1 MTAKTI
7 RCAIYTRKS
16 TEEGLDQAFN
26 SLDAQREACES
37 YIASQRHEG
46 WKVLPK
52 KYDDGGFSGGNVQRP
67 ALQELLKDIADGKID
82 SVIVY
87 KIDRLTRS
95 LTDFTKMVE
104 VFDKQSTSFVS
115 VTQHFNTTTSMGR
128 LTLNVLLSFAQF
140 EREVTGE
147 RIRDKIAQSKRKGM
161 WMGGALPLGY
171 DVKDRA
177 LVVNKAEADLVRLIF
192 TRYEVLGCVQRLK
205 AELDAQGIKSKV
217 RTNKHG
223 IKSGG
228 RQFSRGALY
237 WLLRNRVYRGETH
250 HAGAYY
256 PGQHKAIIDE
266 TLWESVQAKLEENR
280 NGNELTGRSGERSLL
295 TGLLYLEDGT
305 PLTPTH
311 TMKAGKRY
319 RYYIPR
325 RPKADETSNSMPDI
339 RLPAHQLECLAE
351 QAWKSILRQVTSHTE
366 PDPSTRSSLSI
377 GAKTLANN
385 WDAIPL
391 TQKREYLLG
400 SATKVQILPENLT
413 VSADM
418 ALLVRK
424 ILGVPVGEPKPCG
437 DRASVNL
444 CTKTLKRPKGE
455 IQIVET
461 DSTQDLE
468 LANEVRL
475 SLLSRIA
482 RGRALANEIIWNDT
496 VSLKDIC
503 KREACTQSYLYDILR
518 AGCLMPRMVDSLV
531 NSVTQNTLTS
541 KYFKDAFPVDWAVQS
556 NELNLRSKSCLKL
569 HDSKR

>member
-46 WKVLPK
+46 WKALPK

-67 ALQELLKDIADGKID
+67 ALQELLKDIADGKVD

-95 LTDFTKMVE
+95 LTDFSKMVE

-140 EREVTGE
+140 EREVTSE

-171 DVKDRA
+171 DVRDRA
-177 LVVNKAEADLVRLIF
+177 LVINKVEAELVRLIF
-192 TRYEVLGCVQRLK
+192 TRYAALGCVQRLK
-205 AELDAQGIKSKV
+205 TELDAQGIKSKV

-256 PGQHKAIIDE
+256 PGQHKAIIE
-266 TLWESVQAKLEENR
+266 EQLWEVVQVVLEKNR
-280 NGNELTGRSGERSLL
+280 SGTQLVGRSGERSVL
-295 TGLLYLEDGT
+295 TGLLSLEDGT
-305 PLTPTH
+305 QLTPTH
-311 TMKAGKRY
+311 TVKAGKRY
-319 RYYIPR
+319 RYYIQR
-325 RPKADETSNSMPDI
+325 RPKADETSSRMSDT
-339 RLPAHQLECLAE
+339 RLPAHQLEQLVE
-351 QAWKSILRQVTSHTE
+351 QAWKSLLTNPTSSAQTDIEPSMRSALLTGAKKFAKNWSAMSLNQKRKHFLDSGVQVKILAGSLNISASLQKLMQLILGTQVGA
-366 PDPSTRSSLSI
+366 SSLGDERI
-377 GAKTLANN
+377 TA
-385 WDAIPL
+385 AI
-391 TQKREYLLG
+391 
-400 SATKVQILPENLT
+400 A
-413 VSADM
+413 
-418 ALLVRK
+418 
-424 ILGVPVGEPKPCG
+424 
-437 DRASVNL
+437 
-444 CTKTLKRPKGE
+444 TKTLKRPKGE
-455 IQIVET
+455 IQIVEAN
-461 DSTQDLE
+461 SNQDFE
-468 LANEVRL
+468 LADELRL
-475 SLLSRIA
+475 SLLARVA
-482 RGRALANEIIWNDT
+482 RGRSLANEIIWNET
-496 VSLKDIC
+496 ISLTDVC
-503 KREACTQSYLYDILR
+503 KREGCTQSYLYDILR
-518 AGCLMPRMVDSLV
+518 AGCLAPELV
-531 NSVTQNTLTS
+531 NKLIKGTTPLSLNA
-541 KYFKDAFPVDWAVQS
+541 KYFKDIFQIDWTVQAHELAFT
-556 NELNLRSKSCLKL
+556 
-569 HDSKR
+569 

>member
-1 MTAKTI
+1 MTVKTI

-46 WKVLPK
+46 WKALPK

-67 ALQELLKDIADGKID
+67 ALQELLKDIAEGKVD

-95 LTDFTKMVE
+95 LTDFSKMVE

-171 DVKDRA
+171 DVKDRV
-177 LVVNKAEADLVRLIF
+177 LVINKAEAERVRHIF
-192 TRYEVLGCVQRLK
+192 RRYEILGCVQRLK
-205 AELDAQGIKSKV
+205 AELDTQGIKSKV
-217 RTNKHG
+217 RINKHG

-256 PGQHKAIIDE
+256 PGQHKAILDE
-266 TLWESVQAKLEENR
+266 KLWQNVQAKLEQN
-280 NGNELTGRSGERSLL
+280 NSGTELAGRSGERSLL
-295 TGLLYLEDGT
+295 TGLVFLENGT
-305 PLTPTH
+305 QLTPTH

-319 RYYIPR
+319 RYYIPC
-325 RPKADETSNSMPDI
+325 RPKADEPSKATSDT
-339 RLPAHQLECLAE
+339 RLPAHQLERLVE
-351 QAWKSILRQVTSHTE
+351 QAWKSILTSPTSFSRIE
-366 PDPSTRSSLSI
+366 LEQSTQHELSI
-377 GAKTLANN
+377 GAKTLAKG
-385 WDAIPL
+385 WDAMSL
-391 TQKREYLLG
+391 VQKRNYFLE
-400 SATKVQILPENLT
+400 SDVRVRILSQSLDVTVDPE
-413 VSADM
+413 
-418 ALLVRK
+418 LLVQV
-424 ILGVPVGEPKPCG
+424 ILGKKAG
-437 DRASVNL
+437 DLKTEATRVSVNMP
-444 CTKTLKRPKGE
+444 TNVLKRFRGE
-455 IQIVET
+455 IQILEVGSAEET
-461 DSTQDLE
+461 EFASTSRAQL
-468 LANEVRL
+468 LARV
-475 SLLSRIA
+475 A
-482 RGRALANEIIWNDT
+482 RGRALANEVVWNET
-496 VSLKDIC
+496 MSLTDIC
-503 KREACTQSYLYDILR
+503 KREGFTQSYLYDILR
-518 AGCLMPRMVDSLV
+518 SGCLGPDIAETLMTG
-531 NSVTQNTLTS
+531 TQLPKLTTS
-541 KYFKDAFPVDWAVQS
+541 YFKETFPADWSQQKL
-556 NELNLRSKSCLKL
+556 ELT
-569 HDSKR
+569 

>member
-1 MTAKTI
+1 MTSKTI

-16 TEEGLDQAFN
+16 TAEGLDQAFN

-46 WKVLPK
+46 WKALPK

-67 ALQELLKDIADGKID
+67 ALQELLKDIADGKVD

-95 LTDFTKMVE
+95 LTDFSKMVE

-177 LVVNKAEADLVRLIF
+177 LVINKVETELVRLIF
-192 TRYEVLGCVQRLK
+192 TRYAALGCVQRLK

-228 RQFSRGALY
+228 RLFSRGALY

-250 HAGAYY
+250 HAGAYF
-256 PGQHKAIIDE
+256 PGQHKAIIE
-266 TLWESVQAKLEENR
+266 EKLWEMVQVVLEKNR
-280 NGNELTGRSGERSLL
+280 SGIALVGLSGERSLL
-295 TGLLYLEDGT
+295 TGLLSLEDGT
-305 PLTPTH
+305 QLTPTH

-319 RYYIPR
+319 RYYIRR
-325 RPKADETSNSMPDI
+325 RPKADETSSPVSDT
-339 RLPAHQLECLAE
+339 RLPAHQLEQLVQ
-351 QAWKSILRQVTSHTE
+351 QAWKSLLTSPISFAQTDLE
-366 PDPSTRSSLSI
+366 PYMRAALSTD
-377 GAKTLANN
+377 AKTFSKN
-385 WDAIPL
+385 WDALSP
-391 TQKREYLLG
+391 TQKRKHFLDLD
-400 SATKVQILPENLT
+400 VQVKIHPVSLN
-413 VSADM
+413 VSASSQQLM
-418 ALLVRK
+418 QL
-424 ILGVPVGEPKPCG
+424 ILGTRVGALSLGGE
-437 DRASVNL
+437 RISAAIH
-444 CTKTLKRPKGE
+444 TKTLKRPKGE
-455 IQIVET
+455 IQIVER
-461 DSTQDLE
+461 DSNQDLE
-468 LANEVRL
+468 LASELRL
-475 SLLSRIA
+475 SLLSRVA
-482 RGRALANEIIWNDT
+482 LGRSLADEIIWNET
-496 VSLKDIC
+496 ISLIDVC
-503 KREACTQSYLYDILR
+503 KREGCTQSYLYDILR
-518 AGCLMPRMVDSLV
+518 AGCLAPELV
-531 NSVTQNTLTS
+531 NRLIKGSPPLSLNA
-541 KYFKDAFPVDWAVQS
+541 KYFKDTFPIDWNVQARELAFT
-556 NELNLRSKSCLKL
+556 
-569 HDSKR
+569 